1 MDLSLNEEQ
10 KMLKSA
16 ARDFLKNE
24 CTWTAMKQI
33 DQSDNGFSPDLW
45 RKIAD
50 MGWLSMIFPESCGGM
65 DSSLLDLAIIYE
77 EMGQALV
84 PGTFFLSSVLC
95 GTIIKAL
102 GSAEQKQDLL
112 TAIGS
117 GEKILTLALTEPDY
131 GWGPECIHL
140 KAMPNGDDYVLNGTK
155 RFVPDA
161 QIADQLICVTRTEEN
176 GDPSKGITLFLVDK
190 NSPGLS
196 CRSLSGFTGEKLND
210 LTFNNVTVPASNIL
224 GEKNNAWPAMVK
236 PLNQSTAILCAYM
249 VGGCQ
254 YLLDLTVQYAQT
266 RVQFGQPI
274 GAFQWVQGY
283 IIEQANQL
291 ERARWTTNEALWKL
305 DTNKSEA
312 EQSAAVSLAKT
323 VASEAFLECG
333 HLGHEVHAGIGVDK
347 KYPLYLWS
355 KKSKTLYSYLGDPN
369 YHRKRLA
376 VYLGL

>member
-45 RKIAD
+45 RKIAS

-102 GSAEQKQDLL
+102 GSAEQKLDLL
-112 TAIGS
+112 TAVGS
-117 GEKILTLALTEPDY
+117 GDKILTLALTEPDY

-140 KAMPNGDDYVLNGTK
+140 KAIPNGDDYILNGTK

-161 QIADQLICVTRTEEN
+161 QIADQLICVTRTQEN

-196 CRSLSGFTGEKLND
+196 CRSLSGFTGEKLYD

-305 DTNKSEA
+305 DTNKSET